1 MRPSVTSQILETS
14 RMPSDTILDQQTAW
28 TSICQ
33 LEIQDESLRLS
44 IDFVT
49 VSLLI
54 DTNVVSELIRNS
66 PDPEVVK
73 WATSQRVEGMFLTTV
88 SEAELRFGA
97 EILPRGRRRET
108 LILRIE
114 NMLTDVFGGRI
125 LSFDSVAARNYAV
138 IAAKR
143 HLSEYSMAVADCQ
156 IAAIARSV
164 GMKVVTRNARD
175 FLETGVETV
184 NPWAFT
190 SNEGGV

>member
-1 MRPSVTSQILETS
+1 MTSQVLETS
-14 RMPSDTILDQQTAW
+14 RKPSDTILDQQTVW

-33 LEIQDESLRLS
+33 SEIQDESLRLS

-66 PDPEVVK
+66 PDPAVVK
-73 WATSQRVEGMFLTTV
+73 WAASQQVEGMFLTTV

-125 LSFDSVAARNYAV
+125 LSFDSEAARNYAV

-143 HLSEYSMAVADCQ
+143 HLSGYSVAVADCQ

-164 GMKVVTRNARD
+164 GMKVVTRNVRD
-175 FLETGVETV
+175 FFETGVEIV

-190 SNEGGV
+190 